1 MPVCSAPGRCRDQHS
16 RGAASTYSGRMK
28 ARAGSAAALVLTL
41 LAGCQAS
48 GEEAQRPSTPVSS
61 STAHESSA
69 SNAGQTPAAPMPQ
82 YLVPL
87 ALVVHATRPRSDVAL
102 ADARRVV
109 ASGATRWSAIGQSGG
124 RMRVLS
130 SEERAAR
137 DVLRAVR
144 SSGNVL
150 GIVPAYAVDARVG
163 VLTVGGRDPLRDP
176 ERYPLRI
183 RSERPVPEVTTLTAV
198 GDIMLGRRVGSRH
211 QADPGAPLKPLG
223 KRLAAAEITVGNFES
238 TLSAA
243 GSPTQGGDSFAASPR
258 VTSGLRAAG
267 FDLVSLANN
276 HVGDYGD
283 RALRQTLARF
293 DSSGIETVG
302 AGRNLAAARRAVII
316 KRNGVQI
323 GFLAVD
329 SIGETPAATGS
340 RPGTNR
346 LNMPPRTGPLDRS
359 QLRRITSD
367 IGALDS
373 RVDVVVVLTHW
384 GTQYTHRP
392 ESSQR
397 IAARAFADA
406 GADLVI
412 GGHPHWVQGLEM
424 AGSAVVVHSLGN
436 FVFDMDFQ
444 TKTREGIFLE
454 IVLWDDRVKAVEPVP
469 YVIDN
474 SFTPRLVGGARSKRI
489 LADLWRSSRG
499 PFAP

>member
-1 MPVCSAPGRCRDQHS
+1 
-16 RGAASTYSGRMK
+16 MK
-28 ARAGSAAALVLTL
+28 ARAGSAAALVLAL

-61 STAHESSA
+61 SMAPQSSA
-69 SNAGQTPAAPMPQ
+69 PSAGQKFQYRAPAVPTPQHLM
-82 YLVPL
+82 PL
-87 ALVVHATRPRSDVAL
+87 ALVVHATRPTSDVAL

-130 SEERAAR
+130 SEERAAG

-144 SSGNVL
+144 SSPNVL
-150 GIVPAYAVDARVG
+150 GIVPADAVDARVR

-176 ERYPLRI
+176 KRYPLHI

-211 QADPGAPLKPLG
+211 RADPGAPLKPLR

-238 TLSAA
+238 TLSTA

-283 RALRQTLARF
+283 RALRQTIARF

-302 AGRNLAAARRAVII
+302 AGRNLAAARRPVII
-316 KRNGVQI
+316 KRNGVRI

-346 LNMPPRTGPLDRS
+346 LNMPPRTGPLNRS

-367 IGALDS
+367 IRALDR

-397 IAARAFADA
+397 VAARAFADA

-412 GGHPHWVQGLEM
+412 GGHPHWVQGLAM

-444 TKTREGIFLE
+444 TKTREGVFLE
-454 IVLWDDRVKAVEPVP
+454 IVLWNNRVKAVEPVP

-474 SFTPRLVGGARSKRI
+474 SFTPRLVGGARSKDI